1 MENRINI
8 AELLKDCPKGMELD
22 CTMFDNVSFLRIQNG
37 TNQIIICTPD
47 GRLKFLNSYGCY
59 HDENSAKC
67 VIFPKGKTT
76 WEGIKAPFKD
86 GDIVSTDDG
95 IFTAIVCKVVE
106 CETKDLYNH
115 NEVYDTYCH
124 IYYEEDDDKAYFMAD
139 ATPLRFCRL
148 ANEEEKERL
157 FQAIKDDGYKW
168 NAETKTL
175 EKLIEPRF
183 KVGDKIRQKNH
194 HEVCL
199 ISEMRDNH
207 YLLDEKDI
215 ALPFFAQDQWE
226 LVPNKFDIANMK
238 PFESRVL
245 VRDDNGGIWRVS
257 FWGCLLEDCEDFKYD
272 TTRGSFAQCIPYE
285 GNEHLLGTDEDC
297 DEYYKT
303 WK

>member
-1 MENRINI
+1 MEKKINI
-8 AELLKDCPKGMELD
+8 AELLKDCPSGMELD
-22 CTMFDNVSFLRIQNG
+22 CTMFENVSFRGIQNG
-37 TNQIIICTPD
+37 TSQIMIHTPD
-47 GRLKFLNSYGCY
+47 GIKFLNPFGCY
-59 HDENSAKC
+59 HDSYRAKC

-76 WEGIKAPFKD
+76 WEGFVPCKFKD
-86 GDIVSTDDG
+86 GDILFVDCSYEAEEDTAYQYIFILNKPEFYAKWHSYCFLDGVGAFNPEETYLTDDKYHPR
-95 IFTAIVCKVVE
+95 F
-106 CETKDLYNH
+106 
-115 NEVYDTYCH
+115 
-124 IYYEEDDDKAYFMAD
+124 
-139 ATPLRFCRL
+139 AT
-148 ANEEEKERL
+148 EEEKQKL
-157 FQAIKDDGYKW
+157 FQAIKDHGYKW

-257 FWGCLLEDCEDFKYD
+257 FWGCLLEDWEDFKYD